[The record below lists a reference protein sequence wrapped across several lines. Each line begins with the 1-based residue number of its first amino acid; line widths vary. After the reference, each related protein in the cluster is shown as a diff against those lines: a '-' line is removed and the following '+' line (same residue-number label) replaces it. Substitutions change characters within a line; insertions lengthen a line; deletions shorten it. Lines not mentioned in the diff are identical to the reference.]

1 MNKMRRA
8 TAITIAVA
16 LWLGLVKYLPCVPG
30 NYLGTAGLFV
40 IGVFYIRW
48 LARHPERNERPK
60 WGCFLSVPVAR
71 FRIQVKPDSDSR
83 AFAYRERMT
92 LLRAALPE
100 SHHED
105 DLLRPAAGTAD
116 ADSDDLLRSSETLE

>member
-1 MNKMRRA
+1 MIRRSV
-8 TAITIAVA
+8 AVVIVVA
-16 LWLGLVKYLPCVPG
+16 VWLGLVNYLPRVPG

-40 IGVFYIRW
+40 GAVFYIRW
-48 LARHPERNERPK
+48 LSRHPERNERPK

-71 FRIQVKPDSDSR
+71 FRIQVQPNGDSR